1 MRNRTVLVSG
11 ASIAGPSIAYWLDRY
26 GFEVTVVER
35 AAALRPG
42 GQAVD
47 FTGSVQR
54 TVLERM
60 GVHEE
65 IRRRSTGGT
74 DMVIMDTE
82 GRERARISGDFTG
95 GDIEILRGDLAEI
108 LYGLTAGRCTYL
120 FGDSIGALR
129 ETTDGVEVEFE
140 YGPARRF
147 DLVIGADG
155 IHSRVRRLAFGPEAE
170 FVRHRG
176 YYYAIAGEPPAGERP
191 DGPRRNIAHAYSAPG
206 RLAVRGGPKAQ
217 QMYLF
222 AAPETELADDAAKRR
237 FLTGRFAD
245 MAGAVPEMLAELAD
259 YDDMYLDAL
268 ARVRMP
274 AYTSGRVA
282 LVGDSAYGNTLGG
295 FGTGLALV
303 GAYVL
308 AGELASAGGDHTVA
322 FARYEQILRRY
333 AKLGGSSSPGPF
345 LAPKTAAGL
354 RLRNWFL
361 GSRWFGLMDR
371 FAGNAKDDIELADY
385 AAAVAR

>member
-11 ASIAGPSIAYWLDRY
+11 ASIAGPSVAYWLDRY

-47 FTGSVQR
+47 FKGSVQR

-60 GVHEE
+60 GVYEE
-65 IRRRSTGGT
+65 VRRRSTGAT

-95 GDIEILRGDLAEI
+95 GDVEILRGDLAQI
-108 LYGLTAGRCTYL
+108 LYGLTARRCTYL
-120 FGDSIGALR
+120 FGDSISALR

-140 YGPARRF
+140 NGPSRRF

-170 FVRHRG
+170 FVGHRG
-176 YYYAIAGEPPAGERP
+176 YYYAIAGEPPAGERA
-191 DGPRRNIAHAYSAPG
+191 DGPRREIAYAYSAPG
-206 RLAVRGGPKAQ
+206 RLAVRGGPKAR

-222 AAPETELADDAAKRR
+222 AAAETEFTDEGAKRR
-237 FLTGRFAD
+237 FLMDRFAG
-245 MAGAVPEMLAELAD
+245 MAGAVPEMLAELSE
-259 YDDMYLDAL
+259 YDDFYLDAL

-274 AYTSGRVA
+274 A
-282 LVGDSAYGNTLGG
+282 
-295 FGTGLALV
+295 
-303 GAYVL
+303 
-308 AGELASAGGDHTVA
+308 
-322 FARYEQILRRY
+322 
-333 AKLGGSSSPGPF
+333 
-345 LAPKTAAGL
+345 
-354 RLRNWFL
+354 
-361 GSRWFGLMDR
+361 
-371 FAGNAKDDIELADY
+371 
-385 AAAVAR
+385 